1 MKKQN
6 INFWILALVM
16 TAVTAFQPLNAQKK
30 TSFKVAWSIYAGWN
44 PWDYA
49 SKSGILDTWAKKY
62 GVEIKLVKM
71 DYIAS
76 IEAYTSGE
84 VDACVMTNMDALT
97 IPVASGIESTAV
109 ILGDFSNG
117 NDAILVRNNL
127 TIPDLVGRKV
137 SLVEFSVS
145 HYLLSRALDMS
156 KMKDTDVKVIN
167 VSDSDIAP
175 AFVSNSE
182 QEAVVTWNPLVMEIM
197 QTPGVTKI
205 FDSSQIPGEILD
217 LMMVNSKTLKDNPDL
232 AKALNGAWFEV
243 MGIMSTRGPKADNA
257 MEMMAKAGGSSLT
270 EYKAQL
276 KTTAMFYKASDAIT
290 YMAGDEI
297 QGNMKKVRNFCFKYK
312 LLGDRVKSAEDL
324 GISFPG
330 GIIIGNASNV
340 MFHFDDSFMKLA
352 AENKL

>member
-1 MKKQN
+1 MKKTV
-6 INFWILALVM
+6 IICGASLLMLLM
-16 TAVTAFQPLNAQKK
+16 TGQSASAQKK
-30 TSFKVAWSIYAGWN
+30 ESFKVAWSIYAGWN

-49 SKSGILDTWAKKY
+49 SKSSILDAWAKKQ
-62 GVEIKLVKM
+62 GIEIKLVKM

-76 IEAYTSGE
+76 IEAYTSGQ

-97 IPVASGIESTAV
+97 IPVASGIESSAV

-127 TIPDLVGRKV
+127 TIPGLAGKKI

-145 HYLLSRALDMS
+145 HYLLSRALDMN

-175 AFVSNSE
+175 AFVSNTS

-197 QTPGVTKI
+197 QTPGVSKI
-205 FDSSQIPGEILD
+205 FDSSQIPGEVLD
-217 LMMVNSKTLKDNPDL
+217 LMMVPSKILKDNPAL

-243 MGIMSTRGPKADNA
+243 MGIMSTRGAKADNA
-257 MEMMAKAGGSSLT
+257 LDLMAKAGGSSLT

-276 KTTAMFYKASDAIT
+276 KTTAMFYKASDAIA
-290 YMAGDEI
+290 YMNGEEI
-297 QGNMKKVRNFCFKYK
+297 MGNMKKVRNFCFKYK
-312 LLGDRVKSAEDL
+312 LLGDRVVTADDL
-324 GISFPG
+324 GIEFPG
-330 GIIIGNASNV
+330 AKIIGNSGNLL
-340 MFHFDDSFMKLA
+340 FHFDDTYMKMA

>member
-1 MKKQN
+1 MKTIRLN
-6 INFWILALVM
+6 ALALAALVLI
-16 TAVTAFQPLNAQKK
+16 AISWQPVKAQQKK
-30 TSFKVAWSIYAGWN
+30 SFKVAWSIYAGWN

-49 SKSGILDTWAKKY
+49 SKSGILDKWAKKY
-62 GVEIKLVKM
+62 NIEIKLVKM

-76 IEAYTSGE
+76 IEAYTSGQ

-97 IPVASGIESTAV
+97 IPVASGIESTAI

-127 TIPDLVGRKV
+127 TIPGLAGKKI
-137 SLVEFSVS
+137 SLVQYSVS
-145 HYLLSRALDMS
+145 HYLLSRALD
-156 KMKDTDVKVIN
+156 KNNMKDDDVKVIN

-175 AFVSNSE
+175 AFVSNTE

-217 LMMVNSKTLKDNPDL
+217 LMMVNTKTLKDNPNL

-243 MGIMSTRGPKADNA
+243 MGVMSTRGPKADNA
-257 MEMMAKAGGSSLT
+257 MEIMAKAGGSSLT

-276 KTTAMFYKASDAIT
+276 KTTAMFYKPTDACA
-290 YMAGDEI
+290 YMAGTEI

-312 LLGDRVKSAEDL
+312 LLGDRVKSVDDL
-324 GISFPG
+324 GIEFPG
-330 GIIIGNASNV
+330 GTVLGNTGMV
-340 MFHFDDSFMKLA
+340 LFHFDDSYMKMA
-352 AENKL
+352 ADGKL